1 MEFYRGR
8 IPIYTSVDEIT
19 KENVAE
25 VVTKAMSTHLF
36 NAGQIKYLFEYERGK
51 QEILNRTK
59 DVRPE
64 INNRIVENHASEI
77 VNFKVGYTWGQPI
90 SYVQRANEDISNS
103 VAEGDNV
110 VNVLN
115 EMFFEEGKYHKDQQL
130 ARQFTICGVGYRLI
144 TPKKDPNAISSFKIT
159 NLDPRN
165 TFVIYSADVFHEPMA
180 GVTYWTDKDTNT
192 RHYTVYTKT
201 RVFVFSDF
209 SGGVANPTD
218 IKESKNGIGTIPI
231 IEYKNDDARMGAFER
246 VLPLLEAINLCTS
259 DRMNGLAQFIQS
271 LLWFNDID
279 IDSDQFQEL
288 RKEGGIATKT
298 GSGGQNP
305 ILQYIKTELNQTE
318 VQTLKDDLY
327 AQVLQIT
334 GTPSRGQSSGGN
346 TGVALMLGES
356 GWQLAEENAQSSE
369 TLFAESEREVL
380 KVVKN
385 IVERATNSKISKLS
399 IADIDIKFN
408 RNKISNLLNKT
419 QALSNL
425 KAVGINMRHAIKVVD
440 LFSDPQQVY
449 VDSKDTLET
458 LEKNAKEQTVLEK
471 NNKKQGEET

>member
-1 MEFYRGR
+1 M
-8 IPIYTSVDEIT
+8 
-19 KENVAE
+19 
-25 VVTKAMSTHLF
+25 
-36 NAGQIKYLFEYERGK
+36 
-51 QEILNRTK
+51 
-59 DVRPE
+59 
-64 INNRIVENHASEI
+64 
-77 VNFKVGYTWGQPI
+77 
-90 SYVQRANEDISNS
+90 
-103 VAEGDNV
+103 
-110 VNVLN
+110 
-115 EMFFEEGKYHKDQQL
+115 
-130 ARQFTICGVGYRLI
+130 
-144 TPKKDPNAISSFKIT
+144 
-159 NLDPRN
+159 
-165 TFVIYSADVFHEPMA
+165 IYSADVFHEPMA
-180 GVTYWTDKDTNT
+180 GVTYWTDKDTNI

-218 IKESKNGIGTIPI
+218 IQESKNGMGAIPI

-279 IDSDQFQEL
+279 IDSEQFQEL

-449 VDSKDTLET
+449 VDSKDTLDT

-471 NNKKQGEET
+471 NDKKQGEET